1 MGSGRAL
8 ITLWAVAS
16 AIAWVGW
23 MLLLNQSCIRQA
35 DGRLWCQS
43 DDSWLPF
50 LRGTARDPFELALMG
65 LVPSVLI
72 LIVGIALFRALRR
85 T

>member
-8 ITLWAVAS
+8 ITLWAVGS
-16 AIAWVGW
+16 AMTWVGW

-35 DGRLWCQS
+35 DGRLWCQA
-43 DDSWLPF
+43 DGAWLPF
-50 LRGTARDPFELALMG
+50 LRGASRDPFELALMG

-72 LIVGIALFRALRR
+72 LVVGIALFRALRR
-85 T
+85 S